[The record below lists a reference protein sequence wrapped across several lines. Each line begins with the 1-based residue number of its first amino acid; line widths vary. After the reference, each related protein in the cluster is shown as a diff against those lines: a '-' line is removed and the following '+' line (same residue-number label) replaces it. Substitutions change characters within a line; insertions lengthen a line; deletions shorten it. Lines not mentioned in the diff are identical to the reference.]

1 MNQNFVQKPDLRRVV
16 VRNFREIL
24 RTTRRQ
30 LRRLVTHPSS
40 AIAYARYRAALR
52 RHDWQGLRAII
63 HSLAE
68 TAKRTGDTRM
78 MMELGQ
84 AALRLDEPELS
95 VELVHLARAGKSA
108 RDNWR
113 GEELPGGTLVIHLT
127 EKASQGVGD
136 GLELSGYFRA
146 AAARA
151 GSAILIAEKRLVPV
165 FARTLPEIT
174 VLPFGTDIA
183 PHAQGDVRH
192 VGIDELRYVLG
203 FDTATVSRLH
213 VPMVPDAAEVQALRE
228 KYLRGRSRPLIGVA
242 WWSSHYGKDLP
253 PLAEWRRLIGAI
265 PAQFVSLQYGDLP
278 RDVAMLRDG
287 SPDRLLCDETVDQ
300 LASMDRFAS
309 QLAALDLVVTISNS
323 GAHLAGA
330 LGKRMIVVRDDLF
343 RRSWSY
349 LSRDV
354 PWYPGA
360 TVIVKNDRPWDA
372 VFDEVIATAKQLVG
386 L

>member
-1 MNQNFVQKPDLRRVV
+1 MSQDSAEKPDLRRIV
-16 VRNFREIL
+16 VRNFREVL

-30 LRRLVTHPSS
+30 LRRLFTHPSS
-40 AIAYARYRAALR
+40 AVAYARYRAVLR
-52 RHDWQGLRAII
+52 RHDWIGLRAMI
-63 HSLAE
+63 HQLAE
-68 TAKRTGDTRM
+68 TARRTGDTRM

-95 VELVHLARAGKSA
+95 VELIHLARAAKA
-108 RDNWR
+108 TPDVWR

-146 AAARA
+146 AAACA
-151 GSAILIAEKRLVPV
+151 GRAILIAERRLVPV
-165 FARTLPEIT
+165 FARTLPDIT
-174 VLPFGTDIA
+174 VLPFGADIA
-183 PHAQGDVRH
+183 PYAQGEVRH
-192 VGIDELRYVLG
+192 IGIDELRYVLG
-203 FDTATVSRLH
+203 FDTATVRRLH
-213 VPMVPDAAEVQALRE
+213 VPLIADAAETRSLRE
-228 KYLRGRSRPLIGVA
+228 NYLRGRSLPLIGIA

-253 PLAEWRRLIGAI
+253 PLAQWQRLIESL
-265 PAQFVSLQYGDLP
+265 PAQFISLQYGEVD
-278 RDVAMLRDG
+278 RDVAVLRGG

-300 LASMDRFAS
+300 MANMDRFAS

-343 RRSWSY
+343 RRSWPY
-349 LSRDV
+349 LSREV

-360 TVIVKNDRPWDA
+360 MVIVKNDRPWDA
-372 VFDEVIATAKQLVG
+372 VFDEIIATAKQLTG